1 MKELILGGV
10 RSGKSRLA
18 ERLAAES
25 GLAVTYVATARV
37 GDDEE
42 MARRIDEHRARR
54 PAHWGLIEVG
64 PDLGATLRREAAAE
78 RCLLVDCLTLWLTHL
93 LWDHDE
99 KTSIEAQRAFVEVL
113 PDLPG
118 RLILVS
124 NETGL
129 GIVPLGEL
137 TRRFCDDMGRLHQ
150 TVAARC
156 DRVVFTIAGLPHLLK
171 GEPIQ

>member
-18 ERLAAES
+18 ERLASES
-25 GLAVTYVATARV
+25 GLAVTYVATARCT
-37 GDDEE
+37 DEE
-42 MARRIDEHRARR
+42 MAERIALHQARR
-54 PAHWGLIEVG
+54 PAHWCVREVG
-64 PDLGATLRREAAAE
+64 AELGPVLLEEAGRG

-93 LWDHDE
+93 LWDLDAA
-99 KTSIEAQRAFVEVL
+99 TAEASQQAFLDAL
-113 PDLPG
+113 PRLPG

-150 TVAARC
+150 AVAERC
-156 DRVVFTIAGLPHLLK
+156 DRVIFTLAGLPQVLK
-171 GEPIQ
+171 GDPL